1 MVEVAGVVPASHS
14 ASLLESVWVDEP
26 QKNEWTEIWTESSDS
41 DRRDLSEIMRKYP
54 LLGEEL
60 KRAVKAVMG
69 IS

>member
-1 MVEVAGVVPASHS
+1 MLENMGSDE
-14 ASLLESVWVDEP
+14 LL
-26 QKNEWTEIWTESSDS
+26 QNEWTEMWTESSDS